1 MERLFY
7 FFYQYRAFFT
17 FLVLELFA
25 AWLIVQNNQ
34 YQSTKFFNSSNHLAA
49 NIISTTQGI
58 KEYFSLRTI
67 NTELAEEN
75 AELRTK
81 LEQRNQ
87 SLFSLDVRENKDPKI
102 INRFEF
108 ISAKVINNSVERF
121 KNFITINKG
130 SQNGIEPGM
139 AVISSVGAVG
149 KVKSV
154 SEHYAV
160 LISLLNTDEF
170 TSSVIK
176 RTNHF
181 GSLNW
186 DGHSPLFSQLN
197 FVPRHANPVVG
208 DTVVTSGFNAV
219 FPSGILVGT
228 IEEVSLGPEAQFYDI
243 KVRLAQDFS
252 KLAYVEVI
260 KSNLLS
266 EIDSLEK
273 TTIGEPK

>member
-25 AWLIVQNNQ
+25 AWLIVKNNQ
-34 YQSTKFFNSSNHLAA
+34 YQSTKYFNSSNRLAA
-49 NIISTTQGI
+49 NVIGTTQGI
-58 KEYFSLRTI
+58 KEYFSLRKI
-67 NTELAEEN
+67 NTELADEN
-75 AELRTK
+75 AQLRTK

-87 SLFSLDVRENKDPKI
+87 SLYTLEVRERVDPKI
-102 INRFEF
+102 INRFDF

-121 KNFITINKG
+121 KNYITIDKG
-130 SQNGIEPGM
+130 ALDGISPGM
-139 AVISSVGAVG
+139 AVISAAGAVG

-154 SEHYAV
+154 SDHYAV

-170 TSSVIK
+170 TSSIIK

-181 GSLNW
+181 GSINW
-186 DGHSPLFSQLN
+186 DGKNPRYSQLN
-197 FVPRHANPVVG
+197 FIPRHANPTVG

-219 FPSGILVGT
+219 FPEGVLVGI
-228 IEEVSLGPEAQFYDI
+228 IEEVSLGPEAQFYDL

-252 KLAYVEVI
+252 SLAFVEIVR
-260 KSNLLS
+260 SSLLY
-266 EIDSLEK
+266 EKDSLEK
-273 TTIGEPK
+273 ITIGESK

>member
-17 FLVLELFA
+17 FLTLELFA

-34 YQSTKFFNSSNHLAA
+34 YQSTKFFNTSNRFAA
-49 NIISTTQGI
+49 NIVSTTQGI
-58 KEYFSLRTI
+58 KEYFYLRDI
-67 NTELAEEN
+67 NAELAEEN

-87 SLFSLDVRENKDPKI
+87 SLYSLEVRENNDPEI
-102 INRFEF
+102 INRFDF
-108 ISAKVINNSVERF
+108 VSAKVINNSVARF

-130 SQNGIEPGM
+130 ALDGIEPGM
-139 AVISSVGAVG
+139 AVISASGAIG

-154 SEHYAV
+154 SDHYAV
-160 LISLLNTDEF
+160 LISLLNTDEY

-186 DGHSPLFSQLN
+186 DGKDPLFSHLN
-197 FVPRHANPVVG
+197 FIPRHANPAVG

-219 FPSGILVGT
+219 FPSGILLGI
-228 IEEVSLGPEAQFYDI
+228 IEEVELGPEAQFYDI
-243 KVRLAQDFS
+243 KVRLAQDFTR
-252 KLAYVEVI
+252 LAFVEVV
-260 KSNLLS
+260 KSNLLN
-266 EIDSLEK
+266 EIDSLESK
-273 TTIGEPK
+273 TIGDLK

>member
-17 FLVLELFA
+17 FLALELFA
-25 AWLIVQNNQ
+25 SWLIVQNNQ
-34 YQSTKFFNSSNHLAA
+34 YQSTKFFNSSNRLAA
-49 NIISTTQGI
+49 NIIGTTQGI
-58 KEYFSLRTI
+58 KEYFSLRRI
-67 NTELAEEN
+67 NEELANEN

-87 SLFSLDVRENKDPKI
+87 SLYTLEVRERQDPAI
-102 INRFEF
+102 INRFEY

-130 SQNGIEPGM
+130 EADGVKPGM
-139 AVISSVGAVG
+139 AVISSVGAIG

-160 LISLLNTDEF
+160 LISLLNTDEY

-186 DGHSPLFSQLN
+186 DGKSPLYSHLN
-197 FVPRHANPVVG
+197 FIPRHANPEVG
-208 DTVVTSGFNAV
+208 DTIVTSGYNAV
-219 FPSGILVGT
+219 FPEGIMIGV
-228 IEEVSLGPEAQFYDI
+228 IDEVSLGPEAQFFDI
-243 KVRLAQDFS
+243 RVKLAQDFT
-252 KLAYVEVI
+252 KLAFVEVVR
-260 KSNLLS
+260 SNLTT
-266 EIDSLEK
+266 EIDSLEQV
-273 TTIGEPK
+273 TIGEPK